1 MSALALAP
9 VPAPTPSWRTD
20 RLPQLRARVLG
31 GGPTGALTALALAQA
46 GWRVQLIDP
55 LSGSQLQARRRAYA
69 LSHSSRMFLQRL
81 GLWELLSEVAVPFRS
96 LRLCDLEAGR
106 AIGFGLDDV
115 GSCGTRADG
124 AEAVGWILQH
134 QPLMQRLLEQ
144 LEAHAGISLSLGD
157 VASPGG
163 NAESSGSAGPQLPDL
178 LVAADGSAS
187 PTRRSAGIRRWRLP
201 YAQACLTA
209 QVRLRGSAPDQ
220 AWELFRRE
228 GPFAVLPLGDG
239 TTQLVWSA
247 PAERLGRL
255 EALDPVAFLD
265 ALATALP
272 ERLQPEALLERPRAF
287 PVALEL
293 ARRFH
298 RGSLALVGEA
308 AHRCHPVGGQ
318 GMNLCW
324 RDVEELQR
332 QALRA
337 AAGELPPAA
346 VAAAYGRRRW
356 ADVLLTLLFTDL
368 LVRIF
373 SNRQPLLLSCR
384 RLALDLMARSKIGRA
399 HV

>member
-1 MSALALAP
+1 MSA
-9 VPAPTPSWRTD
+9 D
-20 RLPQLRARVLG
+20 RLPLLRARVLG
-31 GGPTGALTALALAQA
+31 GGPTGALAALALAQA

-55 LSGSQLQARRRAYA
+55 LSGPQLQARRRAYA
-69 LSHSSRMFLQRL
+69 LSHSSRLFLQRL
-81 GLWELLSEVAVPFRS
+81 GLWERLQATAVPFRS

-106 AIGFGLDDV
+106 VIGFGLAEV
-115 GSCGTRADG
+115 GSGASRADG
-124 AEAVGWILQH
+124 AAAVGWILQH
-134 QPLMQRLLEQ
+134 GPLMQGLLEQ
-144 LEAHAGISLSLGD
+144 LEAHDTIRLSLG
-157 VASPGG
+157 
-163 NAESSGSAGPQLPDL
+163 AEADRSSGPADL
-178 LVAADGSAS
+178 VVAADGSAS
-187 PTRRSAGIRRWRLP
+187 PTRQTAGIRRWRLP
-201 YAQACLTA
+201 YGQGCLTA

-239 TTQLVWSA
+239 TAQLVWSA
-247 PAERLGRL
+247 PAERLRRL

-265 ALATALP
+265 ALAAALP
-272 ERLQPEALLERPRAF
+272 DSLQPDSLLERPRVF

-337 AAGELPPAA
+337 ASGELSPAA
-346 VAAAYGRRRW
+346 VAGAYGRRRW
-356 ADVLLTLLFTDL
+356 ADVLLTLLFTDV
-368 LVRIF
+368 LVRVF
-373 SNRQPLLLSCR
+373 SNRQPLLLKGR
-384 RLALDLMARSKIGRA
+384 RLALDLMRRSGSLRHLSLKAMTLGPCRLAARWSE
-399 HV
+399 

>member
-1 MSALALAP
+1 MP
-9 VPAPTPSWRTD
+9 
-20 RLPQLRARVLG
+20 RAHVLG

-46 GWRVQLIDP
+46 GWRVQLTDP
-55 LSGSQLQARRRAYA
+55 LSGAQLQGRRRAYA
-69 LSHSSRMFLQRL
+69 LSHSSRLFLQRL
-81 GLWELLSEVAVPFRS
+81 GLWQQLAELAIPFRS
-96 LRLCDLEAGR
+96 LRLCDLESGR
-106 AIGFGLDDV
+106 AIGFGPAEV
-115 GSCGTRADG
+115 GFG
-124 AEAVGWILQH
+124 AASPAEAGAVGWILQH
-134 QPLMQRLLEQ
+134 QLLMRSLLER
-144 LEAHAGISLSLGD
+144 LEAHPAISLRLGD
-157 VASPGG
+157 D
-163 NAESSGSAGPQLPDL
+163 ESRGAPSLDADCLGPPDL
-178 LVAADGSAS
+178 VVAADGSSS
-187 PTRRSAGIRRWRLP
+187 PTRESAGISHWRLP
-201 YAQACLTA
+201 YGQGCLTA
-209 QVRLRGSAPDQ
+209 QVRLRSSAPDQ

-239 TTQLVWSA
+239 TAQLVWSA
-247 PAERLGRL
+247 PAGRLRQL

-265 ALATALP
+265 VLAATLP
-272 ERLQPEALLERPRAF
+272 DSLQPEALLERPRAF

-337 AAGELPPAA
+337 ASGKLSPAA

-356 ADVLLTLLFTDL
+356 PDVLLTLLSTDL

-384 RLALDLMARSKIGRA
+384 RLALGLMGRSSALRHLSLKAMTLGPCRLAARWSE
-399 HV
+399 

>member
-1 MSALALAP
+1 MP
-9 VPAPTPSWRTD
+9 
-20 RLPQLRARVLG
+20 RARVLG

-46 GWRVQLIDP
+46 GWRVQLTDP
-55 LSGSQLQARRRAYA
+55 LSGAQLQDRRRAYA
-69 LSHSSRMFLQRL
+69 LSHSSRLFLQRL
-81 GLWELLSEVAVPFRS
+81 GLWQQLAELAIPFRS

-106 AIGFGLDDV
+106 AIGFGPAEV
-115 GSCGTRADG
+115 GFG
-124 AEAVGWILQH
+124 AASPEEAGAVGWILQH
-134 QPLMQRLLEQ
+134 QPLMRSLLER
-144 LEAHAGISLSLGD
+144 LEDHPAIRLRLGEAESRGAPSPESD
-157 VASPGG
+157 SPG
-163 NAESSGSAGPQLPDL
+163 PPDL
-178 LVAADGSAS
+178 VVAADGSAS
-187 PTRRSAGIRRWRLP
+187 PTRESAGIRRWRLP
-201 YAQACLTA
+201 YGQGCLTA
-209 QVRLRGSAPDQ
+209 QVRLRSPAPDQ

-239 TTQLVWSA
+239 TAQLVWSA
-247 PAERLGRL
+247 PAGRLRQL

-265 ALATALP
+265 ALAATLP
-272 ERLQPEALLERPRAF
+272 DSLQPEALLERPRAF

-337 AAGELPPAA
+337 AAGHLSPAA

-356 ADVLLTLLFTDL
+356 PDVLLTLLSTDL

-373 SNRQPLLLSCR
+373 SNRQPLLLRGR
-384 RLALDLMARSKIGRA
+384 RLALGLMGRSSALRHLSLKAMTLGPCRLAARWSE
-399 HV
+399 